1 MANALTTGQAA
12 DLLGVSSATVRRW
25 VGDGQIPGFRTP
37 GGHFR
42 IPRHVVR
49 ERAHG
54 QSGGPMNKNR
64 ALLYVRA
71 RQEDEDLAN
80 MALVHLSNWALD
92 QEYQVSK
99 VIREVGLGTDQARPK
114 LEEVRQAVTKGE
126 IDIIIVER
134 RDRILLMGSEAF
146 ARWAKDHGVIVEE
159 AGVSSDRAEQ
169 AYAAEILEDVFYPLT
184 DALALVVDDR
194 DQAEQA
200 AARAMSEVASFLGI

>member
-12 DLLGVSSATVRRW
+12 DLLGVSAATVRRW
-25 VGDGQIPGFRTP
+25 VGDGQLPGFRTP
-37 GGHFR
+37 GGHYR

-54 QSGGPMNKNR
+54 QDGPMSQNR

-71 RQEDEDLAN
+71 RQEDLAN

-92 QEYQVSK
+92 QKCQVAK
-99 VIREVGLGTDQARPK
+99 VIREVGLGTDQARSK
-114 LEEVRQAVTKGE
+114 LEEVRQAVTEGE

-159 AGVSSDRAEQ
+159 AGVCSDRAQ
-169 AYAAEILEDVFYPLT
+169 QVYAAEVLEDVFYPLT

-194 DQAEQA
+194 ERAEQA
-200 AARAMSEVASFLGI
+200 AARAMSEIASFLGI